1 MKWPWLGKRPYKA
14 VWKIHLRDGIL
25 PRPLKQLFAGV
36 RQEPPLFWATL
47 STPNRNHFVVDVFS
61 TTHVR
66 LCLLARDI
74 GDVTQENLIALGAG
88 SRERA

>member
-1 MKWPWLGKRPYKA
+1 MR
-14 VWKIHLRDGIL
+14 
-25 PRPLKQLFAGV
+25 
-36 RQEPPLFWATL
+36 RQEKFYGLHRESRQEGRLSQHQTATI
-47 STPNRNHFVVDVFS
+47 VVDVFS